1 MNDVRVMVVER
12 SKRGTRIEGAGG
24 VRLAMME
31 PPRRTAAT
39 GACISRRKISRH
51 LASLLLRFGWSDGG
65 DGMRPVRGER
75 AHERARSMELSDLPD
90 GVLAVVLD
98 HVARGPDGISDV
110 SRASCV
116 NRYFRAM
123 ALDRQRRMRTLDVR
137 SLGRRARHAV
147 PHIARRCT
155 SLRRVFCDRTNITD
169 ECVTALLTASALTLE
184 RLSLADCR
192 HLRDL
197 HGAWERAD
205 DKSPES
211 PESPRWFG
219 RLRELDISG
228 SSWSPRAL
236 VALLRGARDSL
247 TALNLASTHVSRGSV
262 GHGDDFGE
270 VAGAVLGCARLRR
283 LNLGQPVDF
292 VVPCLALKVFAP
304 QNGPAADAPAANGAR
319 RPTPDGVF
327 AALEELSFQRN
338 AAVNDDV
345 LARIAAECMN
355 ITRLDLRGTTV
366 SREGIA
372 AFATRSPCAP
382 RLRSLLLGG
391 CDSLDD
397 AALAAVASRCGALL
411 ELDLSMHTL
420 VGVGGIEALA
430 EGCRA
435 LRRLRISRN
444 AKVTAEALGRLAAGG
459 ALESLSAVRCARAG
473 EEALRRKLGRFAG
486 TCRIDVVGDDFAWTT
501 SRG

>member
-1 MNDVRVMVVER
+1 
-12 SKRGTRIEGAGG
+12 
-24 VRLAMME
+24 
-31 PPRRTAAT
+31 
-39 GACISRRKISRH
+39 
-51 LASLLLRFGWSDGG
+51 
-65 DGMRPVRGER
+65 
-75 AHERARSMELSDLPD
+75 MELSDLPD
-90 GVLAVVLD
+90 GALAVILD

-116 NRYFRAM
+116 NRYFHAM

-155 SLRRVFCDRTNITD
+155 SLRRVFCDRTNVTD

-197 HGAWERAD
+197 HGAREGAED
-205 DKSPES
+205 ES
-211 PESPRWFG
+211 PMHDNPRRFG

-236 VALLRGARDSL
+236 IALLRGARDSL
-247 TALNLASTHVSRGSV
+247 TALNLASTHVSRGSL
-262 GHGDDFGE
+262 GRGDDFGE

-283 LNLGQPVDF
+283 LNLGAPVDF

-304 QNGPAADAPAANGAR
+304 AARAAAPAGAAA
-319 RPTPDGVF
+319 GVF
-327 AALEELSFQRN
+327 SALEELSFQRN

-345 LARIAAECMN
+345 LARIAARCVN
-355 ITRLDLRGTTV
+355 LARLDVRGTTV

-372 AFATRSPCAP
+372 AFARDARCAP

-411 ELDLSMHTL
+411 EIDLSMHTL
-420 VGVGGIEALA
+420 VGVEGIEALA

-444 AKVTAEALGRLAAGG
+444 AKVTAEAL
-459 ALESLSAVRCARAG
+459 
-473 EEALRRKLGRFAG
+473 RRKLGRFAG
-486 TCRIDVVGDDFAWTT
+486 TCRVDVVGDDFAWTT
-501 SRG
+501 GGG

>member
-1 MNDVRVMVVER
+1 
-12 SKRGTRIEGAGG
+12 
-24 VRLAMME
+24 
-31 PPRRTAAT
+31 
-39 GACISRRKISRH
+39 
-51 LASLLLRFGWSDGG
+51 
-65 DGMRPVRGER
+65 
-75 AHERARSMELSDLPD
+75 MELSDLPD
-90 GVLAVVLD
+90 GALAVILD

-116 NRYFRAM
+116 NRYFHAM

-155 SLRRVFCDRTNITD
+155 SLRRVFCDRTNVTD

-197 HGAWERAD
+197 HGAREGAED
-205 DKSPES
+205 ES
-211 PESPRWFG
+211 PMHDNPRRFG

-236 VALLRGARDSL
+236 IALLRGARDSL
-247 TALNLASTHVSRGSV
+247 TALNLASTHVSRGSL
-262 GHGDDFGE
+262 GRGDDFCE

-283 LNLGQPVDF
+283 LNLGAPVDF

-304 QNGPAADAPAANGAR
+304 PAADAPAARAAAPAGAAAS
-319 RPTPDGVF
+319 VF
-327 AALEELSFQRN
+327 SALEELSFQRN

-345 LARIAAECMN
+345 LARIAARCVN
-355 ITRLDLRGTTV
+355 LARLDVRGTTV

-372 AFATRSPCAP
+372 AFARDARCAP

-411 ELDLSMHTL
+411 EIDLSMHTL
-420 VGVGGIEALA
+420 VGVEGIEALA

-444 AKVTAEALGRLAAGG
+444 AKVTAEALGRVAAGG
-459 ALESLSAVRCARAG
+459 ALETLSAVRCARAG

-486 TCRIDVVGDDFAWTT
+486 TCRVDVVGDDFAWTT
-501 SRG
+501 GGG